1 MLPEGETIEVQGD
14 LNTNTHNTVGCEG
27 NWTHNANHFLEC
39 ELGNTEFGCPQ
50 KCGIN
55 RRQQKIKL
63 IIKCLQLSIL

>member
-39 ELGNTEFGCPQ
+39 EL
-50 KCGIN
+50 
-55 RRQQKIKL
+55 
-63 IIKCLQLSIL
+63 